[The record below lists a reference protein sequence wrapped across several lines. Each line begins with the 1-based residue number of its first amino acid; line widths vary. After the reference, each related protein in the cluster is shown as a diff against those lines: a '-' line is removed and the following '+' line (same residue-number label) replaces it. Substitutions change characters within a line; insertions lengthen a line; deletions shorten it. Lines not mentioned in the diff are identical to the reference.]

1 MLAGLVTVCPVAKLI
16 HSVLHV
22 CSRDNVNVSKILNL
36 KECVYSDRELLKPNR
51 KHHT

>member
-1 MLAGLVTVCPVAKLI
+1 MLTGLVTVSPVAKPI

-36 KECVYSDRELLKPNR
+36 KDCVYSDRELLKPDC